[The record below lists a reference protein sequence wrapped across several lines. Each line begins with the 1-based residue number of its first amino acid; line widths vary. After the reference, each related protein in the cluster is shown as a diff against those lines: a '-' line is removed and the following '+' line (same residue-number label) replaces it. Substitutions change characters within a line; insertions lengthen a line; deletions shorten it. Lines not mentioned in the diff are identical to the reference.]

1 MTETP
6 GQYPYSRGIS
16 ADPGVWTMGQ
26 YAGFGTA
33 RETNGRFRSLIDQG
47 LTGFS
52 VALDLPTQMGLDS
65 DNALSR
71 GEVGKVG
78 VAIDS
83 LADIEILMEGI
94 PLEKI
99 SQVRTTANSISYI
112 WVAMFEALAAK
123 RGVNPNEFGMFVQN
137 DVLKEYIARGTQIF
151 PPAVGLKLSVDVIE
165 HIARDIPRW
174 VSLAMSGY
182 HIRESG
188 SDAIQEI
195 AFTFA
200 NARAYLDEAV
210 RRGIDIDSV
219 APTLFTFLSSNMDF
233 MPEIAKFRAARRV
246 WATLMRDTYGAKDPR
261 SEQLRIF
268 VFTAGSS
275 LTAQQPLNNVV
286 RTSIEAMAA
295 ALGGVQTMHVC
306 AYDEALGVPTET
318 AATLALRTQQI
329 VAFETG
335 VTTMVDPLGGSYV
348 LEALTDDIERQV
360 WDERAAIDRRG
371 GALACIESG
380 YFQTALGDS
389 AYEFAKSVDSGER
402 TVVGLNR
409 FTSAAAPFEVF
420 AHDPASE
427 AEQVSNLQR
436 VRHTR
441 DDQAVRAA
449 LAELDIAARAGEN
462 VVPACVTAVSA
473 YATVG
478 EMVDVLRAVYGRWE
492 PTNTRRRSTVAPRPR
507 PRSRFGPSIPGPPLC
522 APPSCSDPAMASS
535 TSSPP
540 WPRSVRRCP

>member
-1 MTETP
+1 MTEQP
-6 GQYPYSRGIS
+6 GEFPYTRGIS

-33 RETNGRFRSLIDQG
+33 AETNARFKALLAQG

-65 DNALSR
+65 DNPRSR

-83 LADIEILMEGI
+83 LADIEVLMDGI
-94 PLEKI
+94 ELERI
-99 SQVRTTANSISYI
+99 TQVRTTANSIGYI
-112 WVAMFEALAAK
+112 WAALFEALAEK
-123 RGVNPNEFGMFVQN
+123 REVDPNAFGMFIQN
-137 DVLKEYIARGTQIF
+137 DVLKEYFARGTQIF
-151 PPAVGLKLSVDVIE
+151 PAPAGLKLSVDVIE
-165 HIARDIPRW
+165 HIARRIPRW

-188 SDAIQEI
+188 SSAVQEI
-195 AFTFA
+195 AFTFS
-200 NARAYLDEAV
+200 NARAYLDAAIA
-210 RRGIDIDSV
+210 RGLSVDDV

-233 MPEIAKFRAARRV
+233 MPEVAKFRAARRV
-246 WATLMRDTYGAKDPR
+246 WARLMRDTYQAKDPR

-286 RTSIEAMAA
+286 RTSVEALAA

-306 AYDEALGVPTET
+306 AYDEALGVPTEA

-335 VTTMVDPLGGSYV
+335 VTGMVDPLGGSYV
-348 LEALTDDIERQV
+348 LEALTDRLEREILDEMHRIEQK
-360 WDERAAIDRRG
+360 G

-380 YFQTALGDS
+380 YFATALSDS
-389 AYEFAKSVDSGER
+389 AYEQALAVDSGEKQ
-402 TVVGLNR
+402 VIGVNR
-409 FTSAAAPFEVF
+409 FVTDPVSFEVF
-420 AHDPASE
+420 GIDPESE
-427 AEQVSNLQR
+427 RSQV
-436 VRHTR
+436 
-441 DDQAVRAA
+441 QAVEEVRARRDESAVTRA
-449 LAELDIAARAGEN
+449 LEELREAAAGGDN
-462 VVPACVTAVSA
+462 VVPVCVTAVRA

-478 EMVDVLRAVYGRWE
+478 EIADVLRGAYGTWK
-492 PTNTRRRSTVAPRPR
+492 
-507 PRSRFGPSIPGPPLC
+507 PSG
-522 APPSCSDPAMASS
+522 
-535 TSSPP
+535 TF
-540 WPRSVRRCP
+540 

>member
-1 MTETP
+1 MTEQP

-33 RETNGRFRSLIDQG
+33 AETNARFKALLAQG

-65 DNALSR
+65 DNPRSR

-83 LADIEILMEGI
+83 LADIEVLMDGI
-94 PLEKI
+94 ELERI
-99 SQVRTTANSISYI
+99 TQVRTTANSIGYI
-112 WVAMFEALAAK
+112 WAALFEALAEK
-123 RGVNPNEFGMFVQN
+123 RGVDPNVFGMFIQN
-137 DVLKEYIARGTQIF
+137 DVLKEYFARGTQIF
-151 PPAVGLKLSVDVIE
+151 PAPAGLKLSVDVIE
-165 HIARDIPRW
+165 HVARRIPRW

-188 SDAIQEI
+188 SSAVQEI

-200 NARAYLDEAV
+200 NARAYLDAAIA
-210 RRGIDIDSV
+210 RGLTVDDV

-233 MPEIAKFRAARRV
+233 MPEVAKFRAARRV
-246 WATLMRDTYGAKDPR
+246 WARLMRETYQAKDPR

-286 RTSIEAMAA
+286 RTSIEALAA

-306 AYDEALGVPTET
+306 AYDEALGVPTEP

-335 VTTMVDPLGGSYV
+335 VTGLVDPLGGSYV
-348 LEALTDDIERQV
+348 LEALTDQLERDIL
-360 WDERAAIDRRG
+360 DEMHRIEQRG

-380 YFQTALGDS
+380 YFATALSDS
-389 AYEFAKSVDSGER
+389 AYEQAIAVDSGER
-402 TVVGLNR
+402 AVVGVNR
-409 FTSAAAPFEVF
+409 FVTDPVSFEVF
-420 AHDPASE
+420 GIDPESE
-427 AEQVSNLQR
+427 RSQI
-436 VRHTR
+436 
-441 DDQAVRAA
+441 QAVERVRAA
-449 LAELDIAARAGEN
+449 RDEVTVARTLGELREACAGGDN
-462 VVPACVTAVSA
+462 VVPACTNAVQA

-478 EMVDVLRAVYGRWE
+478 EIADVLRGVYGTWK
-492 PTNTRRRSTVAPRPR
+492 PVNA
-507 PRSRFGPSIPGPPLC
+507 F
-522 APPSCSDPAMASS
+522 
-535 TSSPP
+535 
-540 WPRSVRRCP
+540 

>member
-1 MTETP
+1 MSDEVA
-6 GQYPYSRGIS
+6 GQYPYTRGIS

-33 RETNGRFRSLIDQG
+33 RETNERFKALLDQG

-65 DNALSR
+65 DDPLAR

-83 LADIEILMEGI
+83 LADIEVLMDGI
-94 PLEKI
+94 PLERI
-99 SQVRTTANSISYI
+99 SQVRTTANSIGYI
-112 WVAMFEALAAK
+112 WVALFEALAEK
-123 RGVNPNEFGMFVQN
+123 RGVDPGEFGMFVQN
-137 DVLKEYIARGTQIF
+137 DVLKEYFSRGTQIF
-151 PPAVGLKLSVDVIE
+151 PAPAGLKLSVDVIE
-165 HIARDIPRW
+165 HISRRIPRW

-188 SDAIQEI
+188 SDAVQEI
-195 AFTFA
+195 AFTFS
-200 NARAYLDEAV
+200 NARAYLDAAIA
-210 RRGIDIDSV
+210 RGLSVDDV

-233 MPEIAKFRAARRV
+233 LPEVAKFRAARRV
-246 WATLMRDTYGAKDPR
+246 WATLIRDHYGATDPR

-286 RTSIEAMAA
+286 RTSIEALAA

-335 VTTMVDPLGGSYV
+335 VTSMVDPLGGSEV
-348 LEALTDDIERQV
+348 VEQLTDDLEARIWAEM
-360 WDERAAIDRRG
+360 DRIQERG
-371 GALACIESG
+371 GALECIESG
-380 YFQTALGDS
+380 YFAESLSDS
-389 AYEFAKSVDSGER
+389 AYAHARAVDSGER
-402 TVVGLNR
+402 TVVGVNTFVTDPVAFDVFSIDPESERAQVRSLEEVR
-409 FTSAAAPFEVF
+409 ARRSDADVAAGLE
-420 AHDPASE
+420 
-427 AEQVSNLQR
+427 
-436 VRHTR
+436 
-441 DDQAVRAA
+441 AVRAA
-449 LAELDIAARAGEN
+449 AEAGEN
-462 VVPACVTAVSA
+462 VVPACVQAVRA

-478 EMVDVLRAVYGRWE
+478 EMAQVLREVYGTW
-492 PTNTRRRSTVAPRPR
+492 RP
-507 PRSRFGPSIPGPPLC
+507 SGAF
-522 APPSCSDPAMASS
+522 
-535 TSSPP
+535 
-540 WPRSVRRCP
+540 

>member
-1 MTETP
+1 MEQP
-6 GQYPYSRGIS
+6 GQYPFTRGIS

-33 RETNGRFRSLIDQG
+33 HETNARFRSLLAQG

-65 DNALSR
+65 DAPLAR

-83 LADIEILMEGI
+83 LADIEVLMDGI
-94 PLEKI
+94 ELERI
-99 SQVRTTANSISYI
+99 TQVRTTANSIGYI
-112 WVAMFEALAAK
+112 WAALFEALAEK
-123 RGVNPNEFGMFVQN
+123 RDVDPNAFGMFIQN
-137 DVLKEYIARGTQIF
+137 DVLKEYFARGTQIF
-151 PPAVGLKLSVDVIE
+151 PAAAGLKLSVDVIE
-165 HIARDIPRW
+165 HISKKIPRW

-188 SDAIQEI
+188 SSAVQEI
-195 AFTFA
+195 AFTFS
-200 NARAYLDEAV
+200 NARAYLDAAIA
-210 RRGIDIDSV
+210 RGLSVDDV

-233 MPEIAKFRAARRV
+233 LPEIAKFRAARRV
-246 WATLMRDTYGAKDPR
+246 WAKLMRETYGAKDPR

-318 AATLALRTQQI
+318 AATLALRTQQV

-348 LEALTDDIERQV
+348 LEAMTDDLERQIM
-360 WDERAAIDRRG
+360 DEMQRIEDRG
-371 GALACIESG
+371 GALACIDSG
-380 YFQTALGDS
+380 YFATSLSDS
-389 AYEFAKSVDSGER
+389 AYEYALEVDSGER
-402 TVVGLNR
+402 TVVGVNK
-409 FTSAAAPFEVF
+409 FVTDPVAFEVF
-420 AHDPASE
+420 TLNPESE
-427 AEQVSNLQR
+427 AAQVKSLAK
-436 VRHTR
+436 VRADR
-441 DDQAVRAA
+441 DAAAVTAA
-449 LAELDIAARAGEN
+449 LADLREAAEAGDN
-462 VVPACVTAVSA
+462 VVPACVQAVKT

-478 EMVDVLRAVYGRWE
+478 EMTDQLRAVYGPW
-492 PTNTRRRSTVAPRPR
+492 RP
-507 PRSRFGPSIPGPPLC
+507 SGTF
-522 APPSCSDPAMASS
+522 
-535 TSSPP
+535 
-540 WPRSVRRCP
+540 

>member
-1 MTETP
+1 MTEQP
-6 GQYPYSRGIS
+6 GEFPYTRGIS

-33 RETNGRFRSLIDQG
+33 AETNARFKALLAQG

-65 DNALSR
+65 DNPRSH

-83 LADIEILMEGI
+83 LADIEVLMDGI
-94 PLEKI
+94 ELERI
-99 SQVRTTANSISYI
+99 TQVRTTANSIGYI
-112 WVAMFEALAAK
+112 WAALFEALAEK
-123 RGVNPNEFGMFVQN
+123 REVDPNAFGMFIQN
-137 DVLKEYIARGTQIF
+137 DVLKEYFARGTQIF
-151 PPAVGLKLSVDVIE
+151 PAPAGLKLSVDVIE
-165 HIARDIPRW
+165 HIARRIPRW

-188 SDAIQEI
+188 SSAVQEI
-195 AFTFA
+195 AFTFS
-200 NARAYLDEAV
+200 NARAYLDAAIA
-210 RRGIDIDSV
+210 RGLSVDDV

-233 MPEIAKFRAARRV
+233 MPEVAKFRAARRV
-246 WATLMRDTYGAKDPR
+246 WARLMRDTYQAKDPR

-286 RTSIEAMAA
+286 RTSVEALAA

-306 AYDEALGVPTET
+306 AYDEALGVPTEA

-335 VTTMVDPLGGSYV
+335 VTGMVDPLGGSYV
-348 LEALTDDIERQV
+348 LEALTDQLEREILDEMHRIEQK
-360 WDERAAIDRRG
+360 G

-380 YFQTALGDS
+380 YFATALSDS
-389 AYEFAKSVDSGER
+389 AYEQALAVDSGEKQ
-402 TVVGLNR
+402 VIGVNR
-409 FTSAAAPFEVF
+409 FVTDPVSFEVF
-420 AHDPASE
+420 GIDPESE
-427 AEQVSNLQR
+427 RSQ
-436 VRHTR
+436 
-441 DDQAVRAA
+441 VRAVEEVRARRDESAVTRA
-449 LAELDIAARAGEN
+449 LEELREAAAGGDN
-462 VVPACVTAVSA
+462 VVPVCVTAVRA

-478 EMVDVLRAVYGRWE
+478 EIADVLRGAYGTWK
-492 PTNTRRRSTVAPRPR
+492 
-507 PRSRFGPSIPGPPLC
+507 PSG
-522 APPSCSDPAMASS
+522 
-535 TSSPP
+535 TF
-540 WPRSVRRCP
+540 